1 MMKQLYLFLVIW
13 PLVFF
18 TGHAC
23 TAQEWKTIDA
33 EQYQKIMQPMVDFLS
48 ADQFHFKLNYNLY
61 QGHASQ
67 TLKERMSGFAY
78 KSGSSH
84 YYALPGQNSIQG
96 DGMRVLIDSTDQ
108 TMILLEVDKK
118 MDVSGMQATY
128 DEWMASAK
136 RIELQVR
143 NEKQVI
149 RFVFGEYH
157 ELEKQEI
164 VLNRN
169 GMVQE
174 IILYYRQEVTDD
186 NAEGQLGQKMKLVY
200 EFVEWTQDAII
211 PTQFEIKRFL
221 QRNGKSIQPTA
232 SFANYTL
239 LDYRI
244 KN

>member
-1 MMKQLYLFLVIW
+1 MKQFYLFLVLW
-13 PLVFF
+13 TLVFF
-18 TGHAC
+18 TGQASI
-23 TAQEWKTIDA
+23 AQEWKTIDA
-33 EQYQKIMQPMVDFLS
+33 EQYQKIMQPMVDFLN

-61 QGHASQ
+61 HGHASY
-67 TLKERMSGFAY
+67 TLKEKLSGFAY
-78 KSGSSH
+78 KNGSTH
-84 YYALPGQNSIQG
+84 YYSLPGQNSIQG

-136 RIELQVR
+136 RIELQTR

-149 RFVFGEYH
+149 RFVFAEYH

-164 VLNRN
+164 VLNRD
-169 GMVQE
+169 GMVHE
-174 IILYYRQEVTDD
+174 IILYYRQEVSDD
-186 NAEGQLGQKMKLVY
+186 NSKELQGQKMKLVY
-200 EFVEWTQDAII
+200 EFVEWTHDAII
-211 PTQFEIKRFL
+211 PAQFQINRFL
-221 QRNGKSIQPTA
+221 KRNGKSIQPAA